1 MATKL
6 VKEHIKLYVL
16 ESTND
21 KNSPNHYELEKSC
34 LPDIKISDI
43 ERLFDMK
50 ENDYRVL
57 IVSMFENDTFVNEI
71 SVAQEYYHPIN
82 TQDILPTK
90 KSSLFP
96 LHLVI
101 NNPFR
106 PIFKKKSKLKIDRN
120 VVSGYKCFEK
130 RI

>member
-90 KSSLFP
+90 KIFP
-96 LHLVI
+96 LSSSSSNKQSSSSNIL
-101 NNPFR
+101 
-106 PIFKKKSKLKIDRN
+106 KKKQIEN
-120 VVSGYKCFEK
+120 
-130 RI
+130 